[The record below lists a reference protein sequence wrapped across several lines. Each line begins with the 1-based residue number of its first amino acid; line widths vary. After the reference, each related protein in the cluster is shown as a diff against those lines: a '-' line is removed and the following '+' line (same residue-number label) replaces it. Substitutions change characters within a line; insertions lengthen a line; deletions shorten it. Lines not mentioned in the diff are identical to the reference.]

1 MHRQQLGL
9 LVLVLQLSARGNEPW
24 PDTQKRVRGVKGT
37 GTSNSVSVMETAPPI
52 EQEATVQFDF

>member
-37 GTSNSVSVMETAPPI
+37 GTSNSVSVMETNSAPNRTGGHC
-52 EQEATVQFDF
+52 AV